1 MKFLRTFSKRE
12 VLSSFLSAIMMV
24 SLFFFLKQ
32 NNLFDSYYFVFGL
45 IIFLPIFLKHR
56 LYFLEHKRRN
66 RLFGRLLHD
75 VITIIF
81 IVITASLSLN
91 IIGKFYRIGS
101 FINLISASF
110 IVVLMA
116 EIAFS
121 IFNQVL
127 LRVLKIR
134 IC

>member
-1 MKFLRTFSKRE
+1 MRFLRTLSKRE

-24 SLFFFLKQ
+24 SLFFFFKQ
-32 NNLFDSYYFVFGL
+32 NKLFDSFYFLFGL

-56 LYFLEHKRRN
+56 FYFLEHKRRN

-75 VITIIF
+75 LITIIF
-81 IVITASLSLN
+81 IVIIASLSLK

-101 FINLISASF
+101 FKNLIFASF
-110 IVVLMA
+110 AAVLMA

-127 LRVLKIR
+127 IRVFKIR
-134 IC
+134 VC